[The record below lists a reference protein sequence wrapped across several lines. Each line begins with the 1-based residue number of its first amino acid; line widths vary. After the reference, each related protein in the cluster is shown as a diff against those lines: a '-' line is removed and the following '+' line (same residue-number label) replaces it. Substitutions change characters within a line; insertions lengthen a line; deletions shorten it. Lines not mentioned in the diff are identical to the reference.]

1 MDDNLVVPRFFSS
14 IHLTGLQYSSVEQ
27 GWHYPVHRHPI
38 FEIMYCERGQLT
50 ETINGRAY
58 SLPAG
63 TAILIKSGVL
73 HSVKAEEDS
82 VYFNFHFSMDHQ
94 EIRMTLQGIEDPILT
109 PDDNPAESNQ
119 LRIWM
124 EHFIDH
130 FVETY
135 RKSERQESFS
145 EQQMLLGHSL
155 KTIQLQST
163 WLKFVT
169 YLVESQLQK
178 TMIRSSMQQS
188 KLQIANEVAYLL
200 ENDKTYSMHISELS
214 SKLNVH
220 RTYIC
225 NCFREVY
232 GVSPKYYAQQLR
244 IKKAK
249 ELLQL
254 TDLPVS
260 GIAQLLSFSS
270 TEYFCRFF
278 RNHVGFTPYKYRT
291 SPSHA

>member
-1 MDDNLVVPRFFSS
+1 MDENLVVPKFFTS

-27 GWHYPVHRHPI
+27 GWDYPSHRHPI
-38 FEIMYCERGQLT
+38 FEIMYCEKGHLIEQ
-50 ETINGRAY
+50 INGRTY

-63 TAILIKSGVL
+63 TAIFIKSGIT
-73 HSVKAEEDS
+73 HSVRAAEDS
-82 VYFNFHFSMDHQ
+82 VFFNFHFSMDHQ
-94 EIRMTLQGIEDPILT
+94 EVRMILQGIEDPILT
-109 PDDNPAESNQ
+109 SDDHPAESSK
-119 LRIWM
+119 LRMWM
-124 EHFIDH
+124 EHFIEQ
-130 FVETY
+130 FTETY
-135 RKSERQESFS
+135 RPSEGAAGVSGSQVMSI
-145 EQQMLLGHSL
+145 HSL
-155 KTIQLQST
+155 RTIQFQTVWLQFMT
-163 WLKFVT
+163 FLFET
-169 YLVESQLQK
+169 QLQK
-178 TMIRSSMQQS
+178 TTIRTSMHQS
-188 KLQIANEVAYLL
+188 KLQIAHEVAYLL
-200 ENDKTYSMHISELS
+200 ENDTTYSMLISDLS

-244 IKKAK
+244 INRAK
-249 ELLQL
+249 ELLQQ

-278 RNHVGFTPYKYRT
+278 RSHVGFTPYKYRT